1 MASIV
6 RLASQERA
14 RIEGDA
20 PAAVAPTVTSVPA
33 DASSTELDPFAQL
46 SVMINGEAAPAPAA
60 ASVAPAAEE
69 APAPEPASATD
80 VTEPEGASVAPPRAS
95 RPAAEQASPVA
106 TVATPERK
114 AGFLKAVQEEAGSR
128 VNRSRASQDYLN
140 ILRSLG
146 PIFRA
151 ATIYPGYDAAPE
163 QVSAAVRKMS
173 VVSVGLAEVIAESGD
188 QLELDKAWAVKMLH
202 DFTAE
207 LVATHWI
214 STVIGK
220 GGVVPGNSPDI
231 SIDYFVPAIKAA
243 MAATPQVSAVTEYTD
258 QTLIGGA
265 SLSLLKALVPLSVE
279 IERFVGFVSQHV
291 PELPVSADAVIE
303 EIGEFVTR
311 QAMKYQ
317 GEFVDEHPG
326 VSEDDRRLLMQALIA
341 HTSSVML
348 SAWEACRGEVL
359 AELKHVTT
367 ETEAKTLLTR
377 DGFKSGFPLARL
389 KARAEASLRR
399 LVGTTRFSLNLLAQ
413 QATGRGKGEQ

>member
-1 MASIV
+1 M
-6 RLASQERA
+6 
-14 RIEGDA
+14 
-20 PAAVAPTVTSVPA
+20 

-46 SVMINGEAAPAPAA
+46 SAMISGEAAPAPPAP
-60 ASVAPAAEE
+60 SVAPAVED
-69 APAPEPASATD
+69 APAPVSATD
-80 VTEPEGASVAPPRAS
+80 VAAPEGATLAPPQTS
-95 RPAAEQASPVA
+95 QPAAEQASPVA

-114 AGFLKAVQEEAGSR
+114 TGFLKAVQEDSGSR
-128 VNRSRASQDYLN
+128 VSRSRASQDYLN
-140 ILRSLG
+140 ILRSLA

-163 QVSAAVRKMS
+163 QVSTAVRKMS
-173 VVSVGLAEVIAESGD
+173 IVSVGLAEVIADSGD

-231 SIDYFVPAIKAA
+231 SVEYFVPAIKAA
-243 MAATPQVSAVTEYTD
+243 MAATPQVSAVTQYTD

-291 PELPVSADAVIE
+291 PDLSISADAVIE

-317 GEFVDEHPG
+317 GDFVDEHPG

-359 AELKHVTT
+359 AELKDVTT
-367 ETEAKTLLTR
+367 EAEAKTLLTR

-399 LVGTTRFSLNLLAQ
+399 LVGTTRFSLNLLAH
-413 QATGRGKGEQ
+413 QAAGRGKGAQ

>member
-14 RIEGDA
+14 RIEGA
-20 PAAVAPTVTSVPA
+20 QAAATPTVTSAPV

-46 SVMINGEAAPAPAA
+46 SAMISGEAAPAPPAP
-60 ASVAPAAEE
+60 SVAPAVED
-69 APAPEPASATD
+69 APAPVSATD
-80 VTEPEGASVAPPRAS
+80 VAAPEGATLAPPQTS
-95 RPAAEQASPVA
+95 QPAAEQASPVA

-114 AGFLKAVQEEAGSR
+114 TGFLKAVQEDSGSR
-128 VNRSRASQDYLN
+128 VSRSRASQDYLN
-140 ILRSLG
+140 ILRSLA

-163 QVSAAVRKMS
+163 QVSTAVRKMS
-173 VVSVGLAEVIAESGD
+173 IVSVGLAEVIADSGD

-231 SIDYFVPAIKAA
+231 SVEYFVPAIKAA
-243 MAATPQVSAVTEYTD
+243 MAATPQVSAVTQYTD

-291 PELPVSADAVIE
+291 PDLSISADAVIE

-317 GEFVDEHPG
+317 GDFVDEHPG

-359 AELKHVTT
+359 AELKDVTT
-367 ETEAKTLLTR
+367 EAEAKTLLTR

-399 LVGTTRFSLNLLAQ
+399 LVGTTRFSLNLLAH
-413 QATGRGKGEQ
+413 QAAGRGKGAQ

>member
-1 MASIV
+1 
-6 RLASQERA
+6 
-14 RIEGDA
+14 
-20 PAAVAPTVTSVPA
+20 
-33 DASSTELDPFAQL
+33 
-46 SVMINGEAAPAPAA
+46 
-60 ASVAPAAEE
+60 
-69 APAPEPASATD
+69 
-80 VTEPEGASVAPPRAS
+80 
-95 RPAAEQASPVA
+95 
-106 TVATPERK
+106 
-114 AGFLKAVQEEAGSR
+114 
-128 VNRSRASQDYLN
+128 
-140 ILRSLG
+140 
-146 PIFRA
+146 
-151 ATIYPGYDAAPE
+151 
-163 QVSAAVRKMS
+163 MS
-173 VVSVGLAEVIAESGD
+173 VISVGLAEAIAESGD

-231 SIDYFVPAIKAA
+231 SIEYFVPAIKAA

-291 PELPVSADAVIE
+291 PELPVSAEAVIE

-326 VSEDDRRLLMQALIA
+326 VSEDDRRMLMQALIA

-359 AELKHVTT
+359 AELKDVTT
-367 ETEAKTLLTR
+367 EAEAQTLLTR

-399 LVGTTRFSLNLLAQ
+399 LVGTTKYALNLLAQ
-413 QATGRGKGEQ
+413 QAAGRGKGDQ

>member
-14 RIEGDA
+14 RIEGGVQATPA
-20 PAAVAPTVTSVPA
+20 PVATGTPA
-33 DASSTELDPFAQL
+33 DSSSTALDPFSQL
-46 SVMINGEAAPAPAA
+46 SAMISGEVAAVPSAT
-60 ASVAPAAEE
+60 SVSPAAEE
-69 APAPEPASATD
+69 APAPAPAEAADLAAPKGAT
-80 VTEPEGASVAPPRAS
+80 TLASQ
-95 RPAAEQASPVA
+95 PAAERVSPPA
-106 TVATPERK
+106 TTAAPDRK

-140 ILRSLG
+140 ILRSLA

-173 VVSVGLAEVIAESGD
+173 VISVGLAEVIAESGD

-220 GGVVPGNSPDI
+220 GGIVPGNSPDI
-231 SIDYFVPAIKAA
+231 SIEYFVPAIKAA

-291 PELPVSADAVIE
+291 PELPVSAEAVIE

-326 VSEDDRRLLMQALIA
+326 VSEDDRRMLMQALIA

-359 AELKHVTT
+359 AELKDVTT
-367 ETEAKTLLTR
+367 EAEAKTLLTR

-399 LVGTTRFSLNLLAQ
+399 LVGTTKYALNLLAQ
-413 QATGRGKGEQ
+413 QAAGRGKGDR

>member
-14 RIEGDA
+14 RIEGA
-20 PAAVAPTVTSVPA
+20 QAAATPTVTSAPV

-46 SVMINGEAAPAPAA
+46 SAMISGEAAPAPPAP
-60 ASVAPAAEE
+60 SVAPAVED
-69 APAPEPASATD
+69 APAPVSATD
-80 VTEPEGASVAPPRAS
+80 VAAPEGATLAPPQTS
-95 RPAAEQASPVA
+95 QPAAEQASPVA

-114 AGFLKAVQEEAGSR
+114 TGFLKAVQEDSGSR
-128 VNRSRASQDYLN
+128 VSRSRASQDYLN
-140 ILRSLG
+140 ILRSLA

-163 QVSAAVRKMS
+163 HVSTAVRKMS
-173 VVSVGLAEVIAESGD
+173 IVSVGLAEVIADSGD

-231 SIDYFVPAIKAA
+231 SVEYFVPAIKAA
-243 MAATPQVSAVTEYTD
+243 MAATPQVSAVTQYTD

-291 PELPVSADAVIE
+291 PDLPVSADAVIE

-317 GEFVDEHPG
+317 GDFVDEHPG

-341 HTSSVML
+341 HTASVML

-359 AELKHVTT
+359 AELKDVTT
-367 ETEAKTLLTR
+367 EAEAKTLLTR

-413 QATGRGKGEQ
+413 QAAGRGKGA